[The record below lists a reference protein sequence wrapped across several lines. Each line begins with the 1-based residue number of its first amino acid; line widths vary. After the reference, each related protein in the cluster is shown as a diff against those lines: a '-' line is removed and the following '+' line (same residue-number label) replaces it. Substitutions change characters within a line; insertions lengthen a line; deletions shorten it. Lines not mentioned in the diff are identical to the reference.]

1 MTDDM
6 TRRRWF
12 TCAAGGVGALGLVG
26 AQRSRAAEPER
37 PQDAREALKQLME
50 GNERFVNEVQQ
61 IRPLQDDEEWM
72 ATLRLGQRPFATILG
87 CADSRIPPEMIFDQG
102 FGDLFVI
109 RVAGNVV
116 DSHVLGSIEYAVAHL
131 HTPLIMVL
139 GHENCGAVT
148 AALGSKEQR
157 DAEPAGVRAILDAIE
172 PAIWDIDRA
181 LEPKAR
187 VAKGVERN
195 VRWSMRRIA
204 ESDWLARALRNDS
217 ALIVGAVVGFEAGRV
232 RLLG

>member
-1 MTDDM
+1 MPDKV
-6 TRRRWF
+6 TRRRWLGC
-12 TCAAGGVGALGLVG
+12 TAGGAASLILGGAP
-26 AQRSRAAEPER
+26 RSRAAEPDTPRNAE
-37 PQDAREALKQLME
+37 EALEKLMV
-50 GNERFVNEVQQ
+50 GNERFVKVAE
-61 IRPLQDDEEWM
+61 IRPHQDEEWT
-72 ATLRLGQRPFATILG
+72 ATLNLGQHPFATILG
-87 CADSRIPPEMIFDQG
+87 CADSRIPPELIFDQG

-116 DSHVLGSIEYAVAHL
+116 DTHVLGSIEYAVAHL

-148 AALGSKEQR
+148 AALAPKEQR

-204 ESDWLARALRNDS
+204 ESNWLARSLRNDK
-217 ALIVGAVVGFEAGRV
+217 ALIVGAVVGFETGRV
-232 RLLG
+232 RVLA